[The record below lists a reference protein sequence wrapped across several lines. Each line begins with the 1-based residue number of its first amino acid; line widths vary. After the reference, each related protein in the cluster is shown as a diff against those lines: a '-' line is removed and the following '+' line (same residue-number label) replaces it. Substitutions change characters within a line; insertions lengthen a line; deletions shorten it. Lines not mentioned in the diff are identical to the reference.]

1 MRKQDRTAL
10 VLMAGLSLLITACGK
25 TQTQTQPPS
34 QPTAS
39 TSIDST
45 EPSSQEAE
53 TVEYE
58 GEYYPI
64 SELSEDTLK
73 WLERYHQ
80 MPEEERLKINMVPPE
95 FIPKGTDIAV
105 METNETKDINDTK
118 AGETKIAESQ
128 GTGEPLAVPDIL
140 LTSAPEIV
148 LTDPLSSALNEF
160 RLQSGNYSWSVMEN
174 KEVQEVIAC
183 GAHPLDQA
191 MEKTKRLKVP
201 SYNRLD
207 AIPFSVSCIIPP
219 DKITVTAWDISNL
232 GDTESKEESVTVYE
246 NKTLIELQP
255 GKVYEL
261 TAEWSRD
268 QLETRS
274 FSGTASYTILTE

>member
-45 EPSSQEAE
+45 ESSSQEEEA
-53 TVEYE
+53 VEYE

-95 FIPKGTDIAV
+95 FVPKGTDIAA
-105 METNETKDINDTK
+105 METNETRDC
-118 AGETKIAESQ
+118 
-128 GTGEPLAVPDIL
+128 L
-140 LTSAPEIV
+140 LYTS
-148 LTDPLSSALNEF
+148 
-160 RLQSGNYSWSVMEN
+160 
-174 KEVQEVIAC
+174 
-183 GAHPLDQA
+183 
-191 MEKTKRLKVP
+191 
-201 SYNRLD
+201 D
-207 AIPFSVSCIIPP
+207 AA
-219 DKITVTAWDISNL
+219 D
-232 GDTESKEESVTVYE
+232 
-246 NKTLIELQP
+246 EL
-255 GKVYEL
+255 
-261 TAEWSRD
+261 
-268 QLETRS
+268 
-274 FSGTASYTILTE
+274 